1 MNYISLLPLI
11 ILVMIIQIIH
21 SVSSK
26 CKDKCKVQL
35 SYAVTGALTWMCFL
49 VIRRLALGVNIFSN
63 SDPSQT
69 MLESL
74 VGGILWGVFFV
85 VRDVVKKS
93 RSSNEK
99 HIFKWNGINFVY

>member
-1 MNYISLLPLI
+1 MYIALLLSILI
-11 ILVMIIQIIH
+11 LMIFQIIH
-21 SVSSK
+21 AVSSK

-35 SYAVTGALTWMCFL
+35 SYAVTGSLTWTCFL
-49 VIRRLALGVNIFSN
+49 IIRRLVLGVNIFSN

-69 MLESL
+69 VLESIA
-74 VGGILWGVFFV
+74 GGILWGVFFV
-85 VRDVVKKS
+85 VRDVVRKS